1 VKGLDQYWYTH
12 NPVALGLFPLSLV
25 YCVLMRLRRLVYGL
39 LPLRRVP
46 ARAVIVVGNLTVGGT
61 GKTPMVIWLCRF
73 LASHGFR
80 PGVVSRGYGGRGA
93 RGPVLVT
100 PESDPAQVGDE
111 PVLIAARSGCPVVV
125 DRRRARG
132 AYGLVTELDCD
143 VVVADDGLQHYALV
157 RDVEII
163 MVDGARRFGNGL
175 CLPAGP
181 LRESRERLRDAD
193 FVVAT
198 GTPQPGERAM
208 ELTAT
213 MAMQVKD
220 PATVKPL
227 RDFAGKAVHAVAG
240 IGHPPRFFDMLESLR
255 MRVDRHAFPDHHP
268 FRAAD
273 IRFPDDLPVLMTEKD
288 AVKCRDIADDRHW
301 FVPVSA
307 SPDPTLGAAILS
319 TLEAVSSL
327 HSLR

>member
-1 VKGLDQYWYTH
+1 VKRLDQYWYTH
-12 NPVALGLFPLSLV
+12 NPVALGLFPLSLA
-25 YCVLMRLRRLVYGL
+25 YCGLMRLRRFAYGL

-111 PVLIAARSGCPVVV
+111 PVLIAARTGLPVVV

-132 AYGLVTELDCD
+132 AYGLVTELGCD

-157 RDVEII
+157 RDVEIV
-163 MVDGARRFGNGL
+163 MVDGVRRFGNGL

-198 GTPQPGERAM
+198 GTPHPGERGM

-213 MAMQVKD
+213 VAMQVND
-220 PATVKPL
+220 PARVLPL
-227 RDFAGKAVHAVAG
+227 AAFEGTAVHAVAG
-240 IGHPPRFFDMLESLR
+240 IGHPPRFFEMLEGLG

-273 IRFPDDLPVLMTEKD
+273 IRFPDSLPVLMTEKD
-288 AVKCRDIADDRHW
+288 AVKCRDIADERHW

-307 SPDPTLGAAILS
+307 SPDPTLGPAILS
-319 TLEAVSSL
+319 TLQAVSSL